1 MLEHTGVYT
10 ANEKRHD
17 GLLCENQDPTL
28 GEDMDTNAWAILAKL
43 LEMASG
49 EFSNHGC
56 NDFDLPNT
64 PENRELMTALGRWN
78 SEEEY
83 GLMISK
89 DGKTIYT
96 GDSQLMSYFAHLARE
111 LAGIEE

>member
-1 MLEHTGVYT
+1 
-10 ANEKRHD
+10 
-17 GLLCENQDPTL
+17 
-28 GEDMDTNAWAILAKL
+28 MDTNAWAILAKL
-43 LEMASG
+43 LEMAAD

-64 PENRELMTALGRWN
+64 PENNALIVEKIKWN
-78 SEEEY
+78 VGNGIPYPPNISE
-83 GLMISK
+83 

-96 GDSQLMSYFAHLARE
+96 SDSGLMRYFAHLAKE